1 MTGAVPEAG
10 GPAGAGPKRDLTM
23 ADLIAEAG
31 RFAEIQNTRVEPALF
46 GVTDGKAVGT
56 HLERRFSEHLAD
68 RYRWSAG
75 SAAAGLDFPELGVD
89 LKVTS
94 VRQPQSSSP
103 FRNAG
108 QKIYGLGYG
117 LLIFVY
123 EKTDDSDDR
132 VARLLIAHAVYVER
146 ERTGDYQTTRGI
158 RDILDR
164 EGNANDLVAFF
175 HDRNLPVDDLGARNL
190 AETVLGKRPNL
201 GVLTISNALQ
211 WRLQFS
217 RALQQADDLSGVVR
231 IR

>member
-1 MTGAVPEAG
+1 MRRSV
-10 GPAGAGPKRDLTM
+10 AGAGGSAGAGSQRDLTTG
-23 ADLIAEAG
+23 DLIAEAG
-31 RFAEIQNTRVEPALF
+31 RFAEIRNTRVEPALF

-56 HLERRFSEHLAD
+56 HIERRFSEHLAD
-68 RYRWSAG
+68 GYRWSAG

>member
-1 MTGAVPEAG
+1 M
-10 GPAGAGPKRDLTM
+10 KRDLTT
-23 ADLIAEAG
+23 ADLVAEAG
-31 RFAEIQNTRVEPALF
+31 RFAEIQDSRVEPALF

-56 HLERRFSEHLAD
+56 HIERRFSEHLAD
-68 RYRWSAG
+68 RYDWSLG

-103 FRNAG
+103 FRSAR

-123 EKTDDSDDR
+123 EKTDDSGAR
-132 VARLLIAHAVYVER
+132 IARLRIAHALYIER
-146 ERTGDYQTTRGI
+146 ERTADYQTTRGI
-158 RDILDR
+158 LDILDR
-164 EGNANDLVAFF
+164 GGNAEDLTAFF
-175 HDRNLPVDDLGARNL
+175 HDRNLPVDDIGARAL
-190 AETVLGKRPNL
+190 AETVLGTRPNL

-217 RALQQADDLSGVVR
+217 RALQQADDFQGVAR